1 MRGKEL
7 QAHFLWRPSALALA
21 QDSKSWCLMPIVQ
34 YPLTNTEECVTIFL
48 SSHLSKNSQSGSFLT
63 YFPYKGSCRWQ
74 SLC

>member
-48 SSHLSKNSQSGSFLT
+48 SSHLSKNSH
-63 YFPYKGSCRWQ
+63 FPYKGSCRWQ